1 MVEYLQLDATYD
13 AIANP
18 VRRRIL
24 AELTAGEKRVTEV
37 AAPFELS
44 LAAVSKHIRQ
54 LERAGLVQRRIA
66 GRDHW
71 LRLDPTPL
79 GPAEAWIAQAR
90 RFWTSRLD
98 ALAEL
103 VEAAGF
109 EATSHAGAPS
119 DAIEASGR

>member
-1 MVEYLQLDATYD
+1 MVEYPRLDATYE

-24 AELTAGEKRVTEV
+24 AELQAGERRVTEL

-54 LERAGLVQRRIA
+54 LERAGLVQRRVS

-71 LRLDPTPL
+71 LRLDPSPL
-79 GPAEAWIAQAR
+79 IPAEAWISQAR
-90 RFWTSRLD
+90 RFWEGRLD
-98 ALAEL
+98 ALASL
-103 VEAAGF
+103 LSAGDDNP
-109 EATSHAGAPS
+109 TT
-119 DAIEASGR
+119 